1 MAFICE
7 LFFPYVKGGAENR
20 YWEVSKRLAR
30 EHEVHVF
37 TMRPEGTPTEET
49 LEGIYIHRTNEFKN
63 LYSQNG
69 RRRIWP
75 SVRFSCA
82 LLKQLFKGYGQFDVV
97 DFSAFPYLP
106 CLSAKILS
114 VNWHAPLAVTFHEV
128 WGSYWFEYFKNPL
141 LARVGKFFEC
151 STAQLANKII
161 AVSRWTAL
169 ALSEVYKI
177 SQEKVTVIPNGVS
190 LDFIRSVSKEKEP
203 LKVLYVGRLI
213 EHKHVDWLLTA
224 MKTVLT
230 SYPKASLHIIGDGP
244 QRDFLESYAH
254 ELGIVDAVRFYGTLS
269 SRLEV
274 IEHMKSAS
282 VFVLPSTR
290 EGFSMVT
297 LEAMAAGT
305 PVVIMK
311 APLNAALDYVR
322 DGQNGLV
329 VEPNKPDAIAKA
341 IMLLFED
348 SDLYLKLV
356 QNGFSVAGL
365 YNWDTIAGML
375 GKFYR
380 SIAESN

>member
-1 MAFICE
+1 

-37 TMRPEGTPTEET
+37 TMRPEGTPSEEI
-49 LEGIYIHRTNEFKN
+49 LEGVYVHRANGFKD
-63 LYSQNG
+63 LYSQDG

-75 SVRFSCA
+75 SVVFSWE
-82 LLKQLFKGYGQFDVV
+82 LLKQLLRGYGQFDVV

-114 VNWHAPLAVTFHEV
+114 AHWRAPLAVTFHEV
-128 WGSYWFEYFKNPL
+128 WGSYWFEYFRNSFS
-141 LARVGKFFEC
+141 ARVGKFFEC
-151 STAQLANKII
+151 STVQLANKII
-161 AVSRWTAL
+161 AVSQWTAL
-169 ALSEVYKI
+169 ALSEVYKV
-177 SQEKVTVIPNGVS
+177 SQEKLTIIPNGVS
-190 LDFIRSVSKEKEP
+190 LDFIRSVSKEKEQ

-224 MKTVLT
+224 MKIVLT
-230 SYPKASLHIIGDGP
+230 SYPNASLHIIGDGP
-244 QRDFLESYAH
+244 RRDSLESYAR
-254 ELGIVDAVRFYGTLS
+254 ELGIASAVHFYGTLS
-269 SRLEV
+269 NRLEV
-274 IEHMKSAS
+274 VEHMKSAS

-305 PVVIMK
+305 PVVVVR
-311 APLNAALDYVR
+311 APLNAALDYVK

-329 VEPNKPDAIAKA
+329 VESDKPDVIANAIT
-341 IMLLFED
+341 LLFED

-356 QNGFSVAGL
+356 RNGFSIVEL
-365 YNWDTIAGML
+365 YNWVTITSML
-375 GKFYR
+375 EKFYL
-380 SIAESN
+380 SLAESD

>member
-1 MAFICE
+1 M
-7 LFFPYVKGGAENR
+7 FFPYVKGGAENR
-20 YWEVSKRLAR
+20 YWEASKRLAR

-37 TMRPEGTPTEET
+37 TMRPERTSAEEA
-49 LEGIYIHRTNEFKN
+49 LEGVYVHRTNEFKD
-63 LYSQNG
+63 LYSQDG

-75 SVRFSCA
+75 SVVFSWE
-82 LLKQLFKGYGQFDVV
+82 LLKQLLGGYGQFDVV

-114 VNWHAPLAVTFHEV
+114 AYWRAPLAVTFHEV
-128 WGSYWFEYFKNPL
+128 WGSYWFEYFKNPFS
-141 LARVGKFFEC
+141 ARVGKFFES

-177 SQEKVTVIPNGVS
+177 SQEKVAVIPNGVS

-254 ELGIVDAVRFYGTLS
+254 ELGIAGAVRFYGTLS
-269 SRLEV
+269 NRLEV

-305 PVVIMK
+305 PVVVMK
-311 APLNAALDYVR
+311 APLNAALDYVK

-329 VEPNKPDAIAKA
+329 VELGKPDAIANA

-348 SDLYLKLV
+348 SNLCLKLV
-356 QNGFSVAGL
+356 QNGFSVAEL
-365 YNWDTIAGML
+365 YNWNTTASML
-375 GKFYR
+375 KKLYH